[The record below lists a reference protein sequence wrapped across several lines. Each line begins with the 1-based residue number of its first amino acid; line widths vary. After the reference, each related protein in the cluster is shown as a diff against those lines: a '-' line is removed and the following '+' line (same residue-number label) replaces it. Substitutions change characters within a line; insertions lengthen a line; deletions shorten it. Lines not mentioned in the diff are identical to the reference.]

1 MPWQR
6 NRSMERVTSE
16 KEKTGGPEAKIPRP
30 GLVFIPYGAQFGSTA
45 NFAKSRNFSRNLWRQ
60 KVKKNRLILREI
72 RRFCDYGAGL
82 EATTPGL

>member
-6 NRSMERVTSE
+6 NGPMERATSE

-45 NFAKSRNFSRNLWRQ
+45 NFAKSRNFSGNFWRQ
-60 KVKKNRLILREI
+60 KVKKNRLISCEI
-72 RRFCDYGAGL
+72 RRFCGCGGR
-82 EATTPGL
+82 T

>member
-30 GLVFIPYGAQFGSTA
+30 GLVFILYGAQFGSTA
-45 NFAKSRNFSRNLWRQ
+45 NELQILQNYVIFLRTFGG
-60 KVKKNRLILREI
+60 KK
-72 RRFCDYGAGL
+72 
-82 EATTPGL
+82 